1 MPTEAEEI
9 KTRMRKAPND
19 DVFKEDMEF
28 FERFYDSFSN
38 RHYLQSYIQL
48 NADRMQKFCPVY
60 TITASKVET
69 PKDEAEYELLKA
81 KYNPDR
87 CEVYKPYCE
96 WLDGLL
102 ELNWKRKREKGNGAV
117 NYRAGM
123 DWTPGGKSKRRKT
136 KSKKRRTRRTRRR

>member
-38 RHYLQSYIQL
+38 RHYLQSYIVL
-48 NADRMQKFCPVY
+48 NADSMQKFCPVY
-60 TITASKVET
+60 KITIGQVET
-69 PKDEAEYELLKA
+69 PKDEAAYKLLKA

-96 WLDGLL
+96 RLNKEL
-102 ELNWKRKREKGNGAV
+102 EFNWERKREKGAGVFNHRSGLD
-117 NYRAGM
+117 YRA
-123 DWTPGGKSKRRKT
+123 GGKSKRRKT
-136 KSKKRRTRRTRRR
+136 KSKKRRTRRR